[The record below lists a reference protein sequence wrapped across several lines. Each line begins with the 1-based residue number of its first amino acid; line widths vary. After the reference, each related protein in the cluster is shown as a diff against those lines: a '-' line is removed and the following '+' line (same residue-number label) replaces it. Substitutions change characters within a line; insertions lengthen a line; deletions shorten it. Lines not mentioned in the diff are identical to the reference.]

1 MITASIIVN
10 KESHKGIIIGKQGS
24 MLKKINMSSSKDI
37 KELLG
42 KKVYLNLF
50 VKVEEDWLNKSK
62 KLFDLGYFNE

>member
-1 MITASIIVN
+1 
-10 KESHKGIIIGKQGS
+10 

-50 VKVEEDWLNKSK
+50 VKVEEDWLNKSR

>member
-50 VKVEEDWLNKSK
+50 VKVEEDCLNKSK